1 MFYFLLLIPFFC
13 ALLLSIGARAST
25 IGLNGLA
32 IHPFNILGILLNII
46 ALDFFV
52 LYGDLLSNVPT
63 RFSAYSI
70 DGPGAVLNGML
81 FFCLCAIALSAGV
94 LIPVFRK
101 PQEQVATQAE
111 ATSSASSAKV
121 AKTLL
126 ILAICLLL
134 FITSEV
140 VVQSLQRGNLLYVA
154 GIRQNFFRNN
164 QILYILYGFCVPAFF
179 IYGSVNK
186 LNRNTLIAAMI
197 FCTLLIPL
205 GSRGLLVYIL
215 LGLSY
220 WWAMERPLP
229 LPILY
234 AAAPVLGVGAV
245 VYRFF
250 ARDAYS
256 FPTLGAF
263 LDAKGGFFGVLFR
276 TPDISFAEAITVAVN
291 YVRMDRAPWDSL
303 VGALAAPFP
312 RAIFPWKPAGASAQ
326 FTAESTPEYWALIK
340 SEKTVTGFSNL
351 LFDFGY
357 VGAII
362 FAFSLGMAWCSYVR
376 SRNIGH
382 GSAFSG
388 PVGIVCIYIFCRG
401 DIYNLAL
408 FAWPTLMAGALFAV
422 LSRAGRMKP
431 ATPNTPITDFKGS
444 K

>member
-1 MFYFLLLIPFFC
+1 MFYLLLLIPFFC
-13 ALLLSIGARAST
+13 AILLSFAARMST
-25 IGLNGLA
+25 VGLKGLA
-32 IHPFNILGILLNII
+32 LHPFNILGILLNII

-70 DGPGAVLNGML
+70 DGPGAVLSGML
-81 FFCLCAIALSAGV
+81 FFCLCAIALTAGI
-94 LIPVFRK
+94 LIPVFGERPPPEAPKRK
-101 PQEQVATQAE
+101 ADVPPRAAR
-111 ATSSASSAKV
+111 A

-126 ILAICLLL
+126 FLAIALLL

-154 GIRQNFFRNN
+154 GVRQTFFRNN
-164 QILYILYGFCVPAFF
+164 QILYLLYGLCVPAFF
-179 IYGSVNK
+179 IYGAMHK
-186 LNRNTLIAAMI
+186 FGKNTLLAAAV

-229 LPILY
+229 LPLLY
-234 AAAPVLGVGAV
+234 AAAPILGIGAV

-256 FPTLGAF
+256 FPTLSAF

-291 YVRMDRAPWDSL
+291 YVRMNRAPWDSL
-303 VGALAAPFP
+303 LGAVAAPFP

-357 VGAII
+357 VGALVS
-362 FAFSLGMAWCSYVR
+362 AFVLGLAWCSYVR
-376 SRNIGH
+376 SRNIGY
-382 GSAFSG
+382 GSAFVG

-408 FAWPTLMAGALFAV
+408 FVWPTLLAGVLFTL
-422 LSRAGRMKP
+422 LSRMRTARS
-431 ATPNTPITDFKGS
+431 APNAPTVGFRGS